1 MTWIP
6 VVYQYKLLV
15 LVAVPPLIG
24 ILHVQIFLAH
34 LFPDPSCLPAA
45 GFTVNPEV
53 FKLSLYDLRSVFN
66 VVDHVAESWEPCDH
80 FAVS

>member
-34 LFPDPSCLPAA
+34 LFPDPSSLSAA

-53 FKLSLYDLRSVFN
+53 FKLALYNLGLVFN
-66 VVDHVAESWEPCDH
+66 VVDHVAKSWVPCDQL
-80 FAVS
+80 AVS